1 MSLKS
6 IWMIEGFATP
16 TFRNSIAE
24 RTLANSTN
32 MAKSYQISI
41 IFIRKEFMKKLQN
54 IAKKQKNKTWSS
66 YLHHLQFVG
75 FAIIAFSIMFN
86 SKYWIN
92 KLKIAKTK
100 MCQNLTDLWLR
111 GFKLWSRGRDDN
123 FSAFDLLNM
132 AHQRASLELVGEYI
146 ALLLFHFSWRHV
158 S

>member
-54 IAKKQKNKTWSS
+54 IAKKTWSS

-86 SKYWIN
+86 SKY
-92 KLKIAKTK
+92 
-100 MCQNLTDLWLR
+100 
-111 GFKLWSRGRDDN
+111 
-123 FSAFDLLNM
+123 
-132 AHQRASLELVGEYI
+132 
-146 ALLLFHFSWRHV
+146 
-158 S
+158 